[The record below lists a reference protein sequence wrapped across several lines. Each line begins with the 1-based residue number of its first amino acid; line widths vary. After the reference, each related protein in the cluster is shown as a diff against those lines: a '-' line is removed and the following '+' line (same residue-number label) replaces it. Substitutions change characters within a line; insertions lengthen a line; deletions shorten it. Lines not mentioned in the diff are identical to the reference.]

1 MRSITV
7 TLLGCL
13 LGTGCVSAPSNP
25 NEDVLVPGPVA
36 DLSETPSAGP
46 DESIAS
52 SPLEAHPLPTNSC
65 RGRSDCGSDEA
76 CVATLP
82 GISEC
87 LTLAEA
93 GEEEPADGPDGQM
106 APPAGMLRGAAR
118 FERRGSAR

>member
-13 LGTGCVSAPSNP
+13 LGTGCVSAPGNP

-36 DLSETPSAGP
+36 DVSETPSA
-46 DESIAS
+46 
-52 SPLEAHPLPTNSC
+52 PLPTKTC